1 VPRTR
6 EELTEFLEFH
16 DRVYAYRSAAHREF
30 LPLSLPILLGESPFA
45 VGRELRPFLASDGSG
60 PLARVVA
67 CIDRRYQ
74 DLWGESLG
82 HCLLF
87 EAMPRGR
94 EAARQVLEA
103 ACEWLRE
110 RGATAARAGMGM
122 LEFPFAIDDY
132 ESLPPLGVRQ
142 NPPWYHAF
150 LKDAGFETEKGLVD
164 YAIEVTPERIARYE
178 QAVTEARRQG
188 YELVPLAELPEAR
201 RRLHFVS
208 VYNETFRRHWGYSP
222 FTEEDMALLLEL
234 QRPLGA
240 LATSLV
246 AYRDGQPAG
255 VLWVAPEATAF
266 ARVDPGRRLRPEEKL
281 NFLGIGVREPFRGTG
296 LAVAMAAF
304 SYLELIRRGARWLGY
319 TMVLDDNWPSRRTA
333 EKLGA
338 RVRANYVVYR
348 RSFGRRTAG

>member
-1 VPRTR
+1 
-6 EELTEFLEFH
+6 
-16 DRVYAYRSAAHREF
+16 
-30 LPLSLPILLGESPFA
+30 
-45 VGRELRPFLASDGSG
+45 
-60 PLARVVA
+60 
-67 CIDRRYQ
+67 
-74 DLWGESLG
+74 
-82 HCLLF
+82 
-87 EAMPRGR
+87 
-94 EAARQVLEA
+94 
-103 ACEWLRE
+103 
-110 RGATAARAGMGM
+110 
-122 LEFPFAIDDY
+122 
-132 ESLPPLGVRQ
+132 
-142 NPPWYHAF
+142 